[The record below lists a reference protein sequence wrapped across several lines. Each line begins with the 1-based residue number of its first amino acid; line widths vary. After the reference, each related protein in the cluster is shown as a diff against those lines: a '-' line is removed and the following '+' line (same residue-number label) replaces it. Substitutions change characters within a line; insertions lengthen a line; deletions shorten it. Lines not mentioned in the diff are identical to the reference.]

1 MSKWNKWLPWIGVA
15 AACALPFLF
24 SSSYMHQILNMVL
37 INAII
42 TIGLYVIFGLT
53 GIFSIAQAAFWGIG
67 AYTSALLATRLGV
80 PWYLCFL
87 AAPIVAAIFGIL
99 LGAPA
104 LRLKTHYLTM
114 ATIAFAEVMRQVEVN
129 WMSLTQGPN
138 GIRNIPPPDLG
149 FTVLNTPKTYFFLGL
164 AMLGL
169 VVLLANRLRFSRLGR
184 AMQAIRDD
192 GLAAEA
198 MGVRLTSLKIMAFAL
213 SAAFAGLAGAMYAH
227 LIGYISPDVFHM
239 EVAIQ
244 GLAMLLIGGRA
255 SPYGAILGAAVITV
269 LPELLRGLEDWW
281 AIIYGLVV
289 IAILAFAPRGFLGI
303 IQQLAGRIALARAA
317 KGSVAE

>member
-1 MSKWNKWLPWIGVA
+1 MMQSKKWLPWVGMVV
-15 AACALPFLF
+15 ACALPFLF
-24 SSSYMHQILNMVL
+24 TSSYMHQILNMML
-37 INAII
+37 INGII

-67 AYTSALLATRLGV
+67 AYTSALLATRLGL
-80 PWYLCFL
+80 PWYVGFV
-87 AAPIVAAIFGIL
+87 AAPLVAAVFGVL
-99 LGAPA
+99 LGMPT

-114 ATIAFAEVMRQVEVN
+114 ATIGFAEVVRQVEVN
-129 WMSLTQGPN
+129 WMGLTEGPN
-138 GIRNIPPPDLG
+138 GIRNIPAPDLG
-149 FTVLNTPKTYFFLGL
+149 FIVLNTPRKYFYLGL
-164 AMLGL
+164 VMLGL
-169 VVLLANRLRFSRLGR
+169 IVLLANRLRASRLGR
-184 AMQAIRDD
+184 AMEAVRDD
-192 GLAAEA
+192 ELAAEA
-198 MGVRLTSLKIMAFAL
+198 MGVKLTPLKILAFAL

-244 GLAMLLIGGRA
+244 VLAMLLIGGRA
-255 SPYGAILGAAVITV
+255 SPYGAILGAAAITV

-289 IAILAFAPRGFLGI
+289 IAILAFAPRGFLGL
-303 IQQLAGRIALARAA
+303 IQQLVGRITTGRTA